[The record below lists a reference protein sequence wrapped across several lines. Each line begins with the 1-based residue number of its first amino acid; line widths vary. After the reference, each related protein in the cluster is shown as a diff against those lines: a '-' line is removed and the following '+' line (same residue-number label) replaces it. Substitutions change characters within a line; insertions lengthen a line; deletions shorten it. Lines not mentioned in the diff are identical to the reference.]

1 MEKVFIGIGGNLGD
15 ARDVCLR
22 AIEALRQCREID
34 VEAVSSLYRSK
45 PVGPVEQD
53 WFINGVVQCRS
64 RLEPEPLLGVLM
76 GIEAQ
81 FGRKRE
87 VRWGPRTLDL
97 DLLAFGDRVTELPN
111 LRIPHPRLHE
121 RLFVLV
127 PLAEIAPRWVHP
139 ELRMTAQDLLKRLA
153 AAAAGQEVLRLE

>member
-15 ARDVCLR
+15 AREVCLR

-34 VEAVSSLYRSK
+34 VEATSSLYRSK

-53 WFINGVVQCRS
+53 WFINGVAQCRS
-64 RLEPEPLLGVLM
+64 RLEPEALLGTLM
-76 GIEAQ
+76 DIEAQ

-97 DLLAFGDRVTELPN
+97 DLLAFGDRIMVLPN

-127 PLAEIAPRWVHP
+127 PLAEIAPGWVHP
-139 ELRMTAQDLLKRLA
+139 ELRMTAQDLLKRLDVA
-153 AAAAGQEVLRLE
+153 ATGQEILRLE